1 MGKEVDGDT
10 LEGFWDAI
18 TGTEP
23 FTVCYDEMFN
33 SCYEVPGWTSPQL
46 VGIFLLEL
54 IFWLVALRWTWK
66 KVRKNGRSP
75 TEHPDSDRHDKGQS

>member
-18 TGTEP
+18 SDTEP
-23 FTVCYDEMFN
+23 FIVCYDELFKG
-33 SCYEVPGWTSPQL
+33 CYEVPGWGSTEL
-46 VGIFLLEL
+46 VILFMLEL
-54 IFWLVALRWTWK
+54 TFILFSTRWIWK

-75 TEHPDSDRHDKGQS
+75 AKHLDSDRHDKGQS

>member
-33 SCYEVPGWTSPQL
+33 ACYRVPGWTSPELL
-46 VGIFLLEL
+46 VIFLLEL
-54 IFWLVALRWTWK
+54 IFWIVALRWTWK

-75 TEHPDSDRHDKGQS
+75 TEHHDSDRYDKGQS